1 MGPLPGLERLKGAR
15 VIRLVLFY
23 AAGLPV
29 TFCFSLLAL
38 AGGLVGAPHGWFDW
52 VHRSWSRLLLGL
64 AGLRVE
70 AEGLASLSQKEPQ
83 VIVCNHQSLFD
94 IPALFAA
101 LPVSL
106 RFVAKIEL
114 SRVPFFAGAMRRAGH
129 VFIDRADRAQ
139 AIAAMEEAGAR
150 MRRHGLTLV
159 LFPEG
164 TRSRDGRLRAFKKG
178 AFALAAET
186 HTSIVPVAVH
196 GGARVLPKGAGR
208 LEPGTIRIR
217 CGRRIELEPG
227 APVDR
232 EAIRGRS
239 RDAVAAMLRS
249 LRASGP

>member
-1 MGPLPGLERLKGAR
+1 M
-15 VIRLVLFY
+15 IRLVLFY
-23 AAGLPV
+23 AVGLPLTLV
-29 TFCFSLLAL
+29 FSVLAL
-38 AGGLVGAPHGWFDW
+38 AGGLAGAPHAWFDW
-52 VHRSWSRLLLGL
+52 IHRSWSGLLLRL

-70 AEGLASLSQKEPQ
+70 AEGLASLSQNEPQ

-114 SRVPFFAGAMRRAGH
+114 SRVPVFAGAMRRAGH
-129 VFIDRADRAQ
+129 VFIDRDDRAQ
-139 AIAAMEEAGAR
+139 AIAAMDEAGAR
-150 MRRHGLTLV
+150 MRREGLTLV

-186 HTSIVPVAVH
+186 RTSLVPVAVH
-196 GGARVLPKGAGR
+196 GGAGALPKGGGR

-217 CGRRIELEPG
+217 CGRRIEIE
-227 APVDR
+227 AREPVDR
-232 EAIRGRS
+232 EQIRRRS
-239 RDAVAAMLRS
+239 RDEIAAMLRD
-249 LRASGP
+249 LRSERR